1 MAFARIKARDL
12 EWTRG
17 EPSIFKSSNLAERG
31 FCQACGTPLTYR
43 FVERD
48 NISVSLGSLD
58 HSKGMKPQ
66 LQFYLDAKASWL
78 DDLATVPVQEEF
90 LTSELKARFV
100 NNQYPDHDAR

>member
-1 MAFARIKARDL
+1 MAFARIKAHDL

-31 FCQACGTPLTYR
+31 FCQSCGTPLTYR

-58 HSKGMKPQ
+58 HSQGMKPEM
-66 LQFYLDAKASWL
+66 QFCHDAKASWL
-78 DDLATVPVQEEF
+78 DELATVPVQAEF
-90 LTSELKARFV
+90 FTPELKARFI
-100 NNQYPDHDAR
+100 NNQHPDHETR